1 MCVRQHGLHLNDWMP
16 SESEIRPQKHLSSTV
31 SLFVCEQEPCYIWHV
46 ATETGLH
53 LRTIVASST
62 KGGTNC
68 AEVFFSF
75 LKYPFDTALR
85 YSRVQRHA
93 KELRRKRKICGKQV
107 IIFH

>member
-53 LRTIVASST
+53 LRTIVASSM